1 MSQRDC
7 KAVIVWV
14 IWITLDGVER
24 LCPNLLRREALEFSK
39 QWDEVRARELFLRPK
54 VQKQQ

>member
-24 LCPNLLRREALEFSK
+24 LCPNLLRREAFEFSK
-39 QWDEVRARELFLRPK
+39 QWDEVMARELLLRPK
-54 VQKQQ
+54 VQKQK